1 MIAHRDPEG
10 LRVEGPFGRR
20 GITAGL
26 SGPARR
32 RPLSLNVR
40 LRGRDQ
46 SEVGPIRT
54 RRRREFEGLESR

>member
-20 GITAGL
+20 RITAGL

-40 LRGRDQ
+40 RYRSGRVNVD
-46 SEVGPIRT
+46 VRC
-54 RRRREFEGLESR
+54 

>member
-32 RPLSLNVR
+32 RPLSLNVMPSS
-40 LRGRDQ
+40 DQ
-46 SEVGPIRT
+46 K
-54 RRRREFEGLESR
+54 RRFRWER